1 MESIQTRS
9 SVKNQKNFQTMCV
22 MNSYSTS
29 YTGDSE
35 YNNWG
40 VDSLKW
46 RLDDGKYDLL
56 ENVVD
61 KIQHHIQKIIY
72 YN

>member
-1 MESIQTRS
+1 
-9 SVKNQKNFQTMCV
+9 MCV